1 MENIKKIKSK
11 KLPKKNHQSIVIGKN
26 NINISNYKEKS
37 NKSFDIISYSKYN
50 SNTTKKNVHPK
61 KRKNVHAEKTK
72 AKNKS

>member
-11 KLPKKNHQSIVIGKN
+11 KLPKKNHQNIVIGKN

-50 SNTTKKNVHPK
+50 SNTTKKKYEYK
-61 KRKNVHAEKTK
+61 K
-72 AKNKS
+72 